1 MTESMLLLKTADTLV
16 DIWFSFNS
24 RIFKNEPFNIQY
36 QTNYTTFIA
45 KKIMYRKALERWQQM
60 KKYLNQK
67 CGELHLFDGR
77 HPQEA
82 CRSKCLVENVMQSS

>member
-1 MTESMLLLKTADTLV
+1 
-16 DIWFSFNS
+16 
-24 RIFKNEPFNIQY
+24 
-36 QTNYTTFIA
+36 
-45 KKIMYRKALERWQQM
+45 MYRKALERWQQM

-77 HPQEA
+77 HPQKA